1 MNGDRTIMVEILNA
15 IEYGNLSVDE
25 TRRRLE
31 RLIDIEIEKT
41 DAPANKPLVEECEK
55 LLWELNTN
63 GKLPFVSHLEENQS
77 AVLRDFRNHQNLRMF
92 GKYALRIGIVA
103 AALFV
108 FAIGAEVLLHREWL
122 DTTTSSDGEQFII
135 YGEAVKPGLIEEGTA
150 VEDTQTNQRMTTANL
165 DDATAFLGID
175 FQFPDNT
182 VAGWDLSYYECIKTR
197 RKAKLLGYYTM
208 PTNPE
213 NTLIIDATYFSDI
226 QDAHLEFEQNEK
238 GRAIEYH
245 SIKLYIA
252 ENLDKKQYMWMQGP
266 CVYSVGGHISL
277 DEVKGIISQIL
288 GE

>member
-135 YGEAVKPGLIEEGTA
+135 YGEAVK
-150 VEDTQTNQRMTTANL
+150 
-165 DDATAFLGID
+165 
-175 FQFPDNT
+175 
-182 VAGWDLSYYECIKTR
+182 
-197 RKAKLLGYYTM
+197 
-208 PTNPE
+208 
-213 NTLIIDATYFSDI
+213 
-226 QDAHLEFEQNEK
+226 
-238 GRAIEYH
+238 
-245 SIKLYIA
+245 
-252 ENLDKKQYMWMQGP
+252 KQYMWMQGP

>member
-122 DTTTSSDGEQFII
+122 DTTTSSDGEQLII
-135 YGEAVKPGLIEEGTA
+135 SGEVYDPKLIEEGSATGN
-150 VEDTQTNQRMTTANL
+150 TQNNQLLTTYSLKEAS
-165 DDATAFLGID
+165 DFLGID
-175 FQFPDNT
+175 F
-182 VAGWDLSYYECIKTR
+182 GLSENILSNWHSTSFDCKKTK
-197 RKAKLLGYYTM
+197 RKIQLLGNYINPSNPNKLLTI
-208 PTNPE
+208 N
-213 NTLIIDATYFSDI
+213 ATYYIDI
-226 QDAHLEFEQNEK
+226 QDAYSEYEQNNE
-238 GRAIEYH
+238 GSTIEFH
-245 SIKLYIA
+245 GIQLYIS
-252 ENLDKKQYMWMQGP
+252 ENIDKYQYMWRRDAV
-266 CVYSVGGHISL
+266 VYSIGGHISF
-277 DEVKGIISQIL
+277 DEVKDIIVQIL